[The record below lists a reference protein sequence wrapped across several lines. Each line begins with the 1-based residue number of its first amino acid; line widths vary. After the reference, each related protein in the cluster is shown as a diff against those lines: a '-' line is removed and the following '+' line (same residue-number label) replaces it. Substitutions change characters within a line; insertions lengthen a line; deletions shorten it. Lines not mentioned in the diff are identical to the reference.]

1 MGILNLLSK
10 NTLSLG
16 GLTPKVY
23 SQQQAKLQ
31 KQFITQ
37 SRLDLNGQTPEK
49 YILQDQNK
57 K

>member
-31 KQFITQ
+31 KQFIKQ
-37 SRLDLNGQTPEK
+37 SKLDLDGQTPEQ
-49 YILQDQNK
+49 YILKDHNK